1 MLSSLRGSVGFPG
14 CLKRPFKVSELEH
27 SGYVVATDIVSP
39 SNGDN
44 YAEMG
49 DDSCDQDRCSI
60 CVPSDSTFQLFVTG
74 STSASPAIFL
84 SILAEHNL
92 GI

>member
-1 MLSSLRGSVGFPG
+1 MVTRLVKIFENLKNNRQYFVLSSLRGSVGFPG

-27 SGYVVATDIVSP
+27 S
-39 SNGDN
+39 
-44 YAEMG
+44 
-49 DDSCDQDRCSI
+49 DQDRCSI